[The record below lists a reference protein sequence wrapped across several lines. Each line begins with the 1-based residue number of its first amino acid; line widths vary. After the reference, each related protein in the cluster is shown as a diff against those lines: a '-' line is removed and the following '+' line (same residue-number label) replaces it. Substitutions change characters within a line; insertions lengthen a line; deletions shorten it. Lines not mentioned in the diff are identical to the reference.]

1 MPELEK
7 EKQLLADQMSAGD
20 LSFDNIQKLSERLIQ
35 ITNELEIKEMRWLE
49 LSELIQN

>member
-1 MPELEK
+1 
-7 EKQLLADQMSAGD
+7 MSAGD